1 MIKDFKTWML
11 ILVFGL
17 PLFLLLFIG
26 ALYFGNC
33 GFGEQCTYA
42 NLPAL
47 IHTPIPTLVPAAMP
61 VPETGGDGSAATK
74 CTVTARTLLSA
85 WVSAGYPE
93 TDPFLFTDLNGVD
106 CQGAYAD
113 VRPLFMEANLWYT
126 GSLACITCHNANV
139 AAASA
144 QLDMSSYAGVLA
156 GSKRAAPDL
165 AGEDILGGGDW
176 EQSKLNEQLFVLQ
189 KMPLGRPAGAVPEDG
204 PVVLA
209 GQPVLPEP

>member
-47 IHTPIPTLVPAAMP
+47 IHTPIATLIPASMP
-61 VPETGGDGSAATK
+61 VPETGGETSAATR
-74 CTVTARTLLSA
+74 CTVAAETLLSA
-85 WVSAGYPE
+85 WGTAGYPE
-93 TDPFLFTDLNGVD
+93 TEPFAFTDLNGVD
-106 CQGAYAD
+106 CQATFAD

-144 QLDMSSYAGVLA
+144 QLDMSSYAGILA
-156 GSKRAAPDL
+156 GSKRVNPDL
-165 AGEDILGGGDW
+165 DGEDILSGGDW
-176 EQSKLNEQLFVLQ
+176 EQSKLNEQLFVLK
-189 KMPLGRPAGAVPEDG
+189 KMPLGRPEGAVPEDG